1 MSRNSVSSV
10 GTVHL
15 SDLVRLAQHDGVRV
29 HELASLES
37 AASQQDLLLYR
48 SRRNV
53 QTRQVRMPGG
63 EPMTWRA
70 DEIRYQCGA
79 LPSGEA
85 VRSLGHWNPVD
96 QVEVFEVLSGRVVI
110 FVAFPDDPAA
120 VSAATYGPGDACVLP
135 PGVFHLTYSP
145 WESSTVFNIYN
156 ETAHATNGDA
166 KYLGA
171 TPPDR
176 ALVLGAD
183 GWALTPPH
191 PEPGTTQLGFSF
203 PGQRGPVTEIL
214 MTYSDE
220 ELTSLHQNILA
231 SFSAT

>member
-1 MSRNSVSSV
+1 MSSDSVPSE

-29 HELASLES
+29 HRLASLRD
-37 AASQQDLLLYR
+37 AARQQDRLLYR

-53 QTRQVRMPGG
+53 QIRRVDLPDG
-63 EPMTWRA
+63 ESMTWRA
-70 DEIRYQCGA
+70 DEIHYQCGA

-85 VRSLGHWNPVD
+85 VRSLGHWNPPD

-110 FVAFPDDPAA
+110 FVAYPDDPAA

-156 ETAHATNGDA
+156 ETSHPTSGDS

-171 TPPDR
+171 APPGR
-176 ALVLGAD
+176 ALVLDAD
-183 GWALTPPH
+183 GWSLTPAD
-191 PEPGTTQLGFSF
+191 PEPATAQLGFPLSSS
-203 PGQRGPVTEIL
+203 GVSVTEIL
-214 MTYSDE
+214 MAYSDE
-220 ELTSLHQNILA
+220 ELTRLHQGILA
-231 SFSAT
+231 SSSPT

>member
-1 MSRNSVSSV
+1 MSRNSPAGEGS
-10 GTVHL
+10 VHL
-15 SDLVRLAQHDGVRV
+15 SDLVRLARHDGVRV
-29 HELASLES
+29 HEPAVLEN

-53 QTRQVRMPGG
+53 QTRQVPLSDG
-63 EPMTWRA
+63 EPVTWRA

-110 FVAFPDDPAA
+110 LVVFPHDLAT
-120 VSAATYGPGDACVLP
+120 VSAATYEPGDVCVLP

-156 ETAHATNGDA
+156 ETAHAAAGDS
-166 KYLGA
+166 KYLGVA
-171 TPPDR
+171 PPGR
-176 ALVLGAD
+176 ALVLSAD
-183 GWALTPPH
+183 GWSLTPAD
-191 PEPGTTQLGFSF
+191 PEPGTAQLGFTF
-203 PGQRGPVTEIL
+203 ATPPGSVTEIL
-214 MTYSDE
+214 PGYSDE
-220 ELTSLHQNILA
+220 EMTRFHQDILA
-231 SFSAT
+231 AYSLT